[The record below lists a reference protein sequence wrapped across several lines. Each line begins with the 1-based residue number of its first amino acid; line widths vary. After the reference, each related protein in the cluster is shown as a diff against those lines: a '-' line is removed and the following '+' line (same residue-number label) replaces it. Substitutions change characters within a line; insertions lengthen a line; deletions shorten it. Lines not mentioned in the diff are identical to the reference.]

1 MKHYTFKTLCAMAA
15 AAVMSLTSCEK
26 DLQAYDNPDCR
37 LNFCFKTT
45 NGDGYATTEDIKN
58 GYVDVEKP
66 TIYNF
71 KFSGDITQ
79 DTVWVVAQTMGFVAD
94 YDRQY
99 DLEQVMIEGE
109 ENAVPGTD
117 YASFD
122 TDEAKRIQV
131 VKAGE
136 TMFKVPVIVKRAAR
150 QQDKTLMLKIRFREN
165 ASFKAGYSCMQEC
178 IVAITDR
185 LSKPSV
191 WDEFRLDYT
200 FGYYGE
206 MKHQLMIEWSG
217 QPWDDTYITEMYNTD
232 SGYLDYMDQVFA
244 KRLAEENAKRMA
256 QGLDVWREADGTEV
270 DFTPASWW

>member
-45 NGDGYATTEDIKN
+45 NGDEYATTEDIKN
-58 GYVDVEKP
+58 GYAAVDIP

-79 DTVWVVAQTMGFVAD
+79 DTVWVEAQTMGFVAD

-117 YASFD
+117 YVPFD

-136 TMFKVPVIVKRAAR
+136 TMLKVPVIVRRSEK
-150 QQDKTLMLKIRFREN
+150 QKDKTVMLKIRFKANEN
-165 ASFKAGYSCMQEC
+165 FKPGYDCMQES
-178 IVAITDR
+178 IIAITDR

-191 WDEFRLDYT
+191 WDELYLDYT

-206 MKHQLMIEWSG
+206 MKHKLMIEWSG
-217 QPWDDTYITEMYNTD
+217 QPWDDTYITELYNTD

-244 KRLAEENAKRMA
+244 KRLAEENAKRVA
-256 QGLDVWREADGTEV
+256 QGLDVYREADGTEV